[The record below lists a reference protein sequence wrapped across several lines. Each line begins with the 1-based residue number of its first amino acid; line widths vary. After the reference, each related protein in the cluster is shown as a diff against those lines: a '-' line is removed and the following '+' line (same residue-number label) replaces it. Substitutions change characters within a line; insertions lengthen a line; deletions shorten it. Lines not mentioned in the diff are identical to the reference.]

1 MNLQNLFMMIIHW
14 FFSEA
19 TFVVKKHS
27 GFPNV
32 AMEKIPC
39 AINLRKVHLPFAIL
53 VYQRIAIYQAICQ
66 MVRDIFRKS
75 CIRYTWKTCEK
86 KKKTPL
92 NFHGPGLFHRC
103 LSSENGKDLQS
114 RSEGRKLP
122 KKDGGRSSCERQK
135 RSCCFP

>member
-86 KKKTPL
+86 KKKNTIKFPWPRPL
-92 NFHGPGLFHRC
+92 PSMLEFRKWKRPAIAL
-103 LSSENGKDLQS
+103 
-114 RSEGRKLP
+114 GRK
-122 KKDGGRSSCERQK
+122 EITQK
-135 RSCCFP
+135 RWWQVVM